1 VKSLKVEISDGG
13 FVYFHPQVFVTA
25 KGVRYLK
32 QPGLVLVSKPSFSV
46 HHLQGYLA
54 GLNEEFC
61 DYLEDDWL
69 KLRAGEALIKFA
81 GQCCYASFGK
91 NRTRNQEINKYLTN
105 LKSSKHGSVFEHAN
119 YSFLIYGVS
128 RSLTHEFIRHR
139 AGFAYSQLSQRYV
152 DQSVLRFVERPEFQG
167 DQHLHKAFEE
177 RINTTYQQYLE
188 LREALMER
196 EKEVLGSSSSKTV
209 ARKKL
214 NQAARAVLTNETE
227 TVLVVTANVRAWR
240 HFIETRADP
249 HAEPEI
255 RILAFLLFQALHAI
269 EPNLFGDYE
278 VIESSDGFPYVTT
291 SYQKI

>member
-25 KGVRYLK
+25 EGVKYLK

-152 DQSVLRFVERPEFQG
+152 DQSVLRFVERPEFQV

-177 RINTTYQQYLE
+177 RINITYQQYLE

-196 EKEVLGSSSSKTV
+196 GKEVLGSSSSKTV

-240 HFIETRADP
+240 HFIETRANP

-278 VIESSDGFPYVTT
+278 VTESSDGFPCVTT